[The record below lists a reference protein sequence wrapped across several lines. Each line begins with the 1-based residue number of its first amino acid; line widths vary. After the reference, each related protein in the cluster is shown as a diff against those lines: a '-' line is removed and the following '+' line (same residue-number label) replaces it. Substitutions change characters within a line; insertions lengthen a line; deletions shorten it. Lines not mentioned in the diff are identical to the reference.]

1 MSDNR
6 TDTRLADGETAAVAA
21 PTGSAPSPEGVDFSQ
36 MQLFLGDA
44 ALLLSYPDAVWRE
57 LVGSVET
64 DLDELSEQDAQ
75 ALSALIGEAQAAD
88 TLAFQAAYVE
98 TFDFGK
104 GANLYLASGEGAEA
118 SARSVD
124 MLGFSLY
131 YQESGYEPAEE
142 SPDYLPAL
150 LELASAVDA
159 DEAKRILR
167 GCAHGLSQIHDELNK
182 AGRDAYATVTERVL
196 HYAQMYESEVAA

>member
-44 ALLLSYPDAVWRE
+44 ALLLSYPDAAWRE